1 MKLSNLFEKQN
12 SLLIAL
18 LVSGSACFSTSCGLT
33 GDRTVTY
40 YISPDGDDANVG
52 DASAPLRTVHQA
64 QKLAAS
70 HWGKKP
76 VDFVLMDGIH
86 YLDSCVVITPQQ
98 SGNEDNPV
106 TYKAQHEGK
115 AVLSGGKQITLDWK
129 LWKDGIFCASITDE
143 QIKDMDQ
150 LYVNGKRKAM
160 ARYPN
165 RNGKNVLD
173 AWDLSHSVNEDPE
186 NDMFNPK
193 RVTRWK
199 HPEGAYI
206 HAMHAS
212 LWGDMHWVV
221 TGTDNGKLV
230 YEGGWQN
237 NRPSAMHPVYR
248 IIENVFEE
256 LDEPGEWFFDT
267 AKRMLYYYPEKG
279 EVMADAK
286 VEGVRLT
293 ELVRFE
299 GTQSNPI
306 AYTSL
311 EGLVFRHASRTFMEN
326 REPLLRSDWTT
337 CRKGAVTY
345 WGAENCSMKN
355 CEFDQVGGNSICVND
370 YNRNLLFYGCYI
382 HESGANGIAF
392 VGNPSAVRSPMFRYG
407 AQNYAEIDRTPGP
420 KNDRYP
426 SDCKVEQCLFVLTG
440 RVEKQTAP
448 VQISMSHKITVN
460 HCSIYDVP
468 RAGINISE
476 GTFGGHVIEWC
487 DVFNTVLETGDH
499 GSFNSWGRDRFWSPD
514 IKTTV
519 AEVKKDSTLIGL
531 DMMECNVLR
540 NNRWRCDHGWDIDL
554 DDGSSHYRIYNNL
567 LLNGGL
573 KLREGYDRIA
583 TNNVVVNNSLHPH
596 VWYAESGDVVKHNI
610 FLGSYRPIA
619 MNICIPKGDKWGK
632 QIDYNIFAAKDGQVK
647 LYTADGCDVHSVVG
661 DPKFINPAVGDFRV
675 EENSEAIKI
684 GFKNFDMN
692 QFGVTL
698 PDLRRIARTPEIPEV
713 IMGNESENGSL
724 SIWQN
729 ARIKNVETLGEQ
741 SATGLKDM
749 CGVLVLSVY
758 PKSPIAQAGLRAND
772 VILSL
777 CGKKVCNVKDLLRV
791 ESETKGDFV
800 MKVWRNQE
808 EVTLKVR
815 FF

>member
-1 MKLSNLFEKQN
+1 MKLLNLFEKHH
-12 SLLIAL
+12 SLWTAL
-18 LVSGSACFSTSCGLT
+18 FFAGSAILTTSCGSLA
-33 GDRTVTY
+33 DRTVTF

-52 DASAPLRTVHQA
+52 TADSPLRSVHQA

-76 VDFVLMDGIH
+76 VDFVLMDGVH

-98 SGNEDNPV
+98 SGNEANPV

-115 AVLSGGKQITLDWK
+115 AVLSGGKQILLDWK
-129 LWKDGIFCASITDE
+129 LWKEGIYCASVTDE
-143 QIKDMDQ
+143 LITDMDQ

-165 RNGKNVLD
+165 RNGKNVFD
-173 AWDLSHSVNEDPE
+173 AWDLSHTIQEDPE
-186 NDMFNPK
+186 NDLFNPK
-193 RVTRWK
+193 RVARWK
-199 HPEGAYI
+199 NPKGAYI

-212 LWGDMHWVV
+212 LWGDMHWIV
-221 TGTDNGKLV
+221 TGTENGKLV

-256 LDEPGEWFFDT
+256 LDEPGEWFFDASQRT
-267 AKRMLYYYPEKG
+267 LYYYPEKG

-299 GTQSNPI
+299 GTQSSPVT
-306 AYTSL
+306 YTSL
-311 EGLVFRHASRTFMEN
+311 EGLVFRHAARTFMEN

-345 WGAENCSMKN
+345 WGAENCSMTN

-370 YNRNLLFYGCYI
+370 YNRNLLFYGCYV

-392 VGNPSAVRSPMFRYG
+392 VGNPSAVRSPLFRYG
-407 AQNYAEIDRTPGP
+407 NQNYAEIDRTPGP
-420 KNDRYP
+420 KNDQYP
-426 SDCKVEQCLFVLTG
+426 ADCKVEECLFTLTG

-448 VQISMSHKITVN
+448 VQLSMSRGITVS

-476 GTFGGHVIEWC
+476 GTFGGHTIEYC

-499 GSFNSWGRDRFWSPD
+499 GSFNSWGRDRFWTPD
-514 IKTTV
+514 IKTTA
-519 AEVKKDSTLIGL
+519 AEVEKDTMLTHL

-540 NNRWRCDHGWDIDL
+540 NNRWRCDHGWDVDL
-554 DDGSSHYRIYNNL
+554 DDGSSHYRIYNNVL
-567 LLNGGL
+567 LSGGL
-573 KLREGYDRIA
+573 KFREGYDRIA
-583 TNNVVVNNSLHPH
+583 TNNVIVNNSLHPH
-596 VWYAESGDVVKHNI
+596 VWYAGSGDVFKQNI
-610 FLGSYRPIA
+610 VFGSYRPIA

-632 QIDYNIFAAKDGQVK
+632 ELDYNFFAVTHGDVK
-647 LYTADGCDVHSVVG
+647 RYTDDGCDQHSLIG
-661 DPKFINPAVGDFRV
+661 DPLFVDAASGNYQVSSESPAL
-675 EENSEAIKI
+675 KI
-684 GFKNFDMN
+684 GFQNFDM
-692 QFGVTL
+692 QHFGVTL
-698 PDLRRIARTPEIPEV
+698 PRLRKIARTPEIPE
-713 IMGNESENGSL
+713 IMMGGEEEASSMSL
-724 SIWQN
+724 WHKVK
-729 ARIKNVETLGEQ
+729 IKNVETLGEQ
-741 SATGLKDM
+741 SATGLKDR
-749 CGVLVLSVY
+749 CGVLVVSV
-758 PKSPIAQAGLRAND
+758 PETSELGQSGLRAND

-777 CGKKVCNVKDLLRV
+777 YGKKVCNVKELLCT
-791 ESETKGDFV
+791 EANQEGEFV
-800 MKVWRNQE
+800 LKVWRNQAE
-808 EVTLKVR
+808 QTVKAR